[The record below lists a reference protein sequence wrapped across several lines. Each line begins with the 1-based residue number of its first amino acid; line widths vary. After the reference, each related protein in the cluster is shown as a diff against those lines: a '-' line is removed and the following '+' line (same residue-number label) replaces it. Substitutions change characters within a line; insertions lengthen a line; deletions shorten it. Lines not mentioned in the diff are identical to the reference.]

1 MANDIIIQ
9 QVRELKSLKIMAKE
23 LADEI
28 AKLET
33 SLKNEM
39 ESRQTEKMTIDV
51 FTLSYI
57 TVVTHRIDTTA
68 IKKELLT
75 LPPATTENHPVND
88 SQSHSFLERAR
99 RLSFSTLPPQIL
111 R

>member
-1 MANDIIIQ
+1 MANDILIQ
-9 QVRELKSLKIMAKE
+9 QVRELKSLKLMAKE

-33 SLKNEM
+33 SLKTEM

-68 IKKELLT
+68 IKKEL
-75 LPPATTENHPVND
+75 PDIA
-88 SQSHSFLERAR
+88 AR
-99 RLSFSTLPPQIL
+99 YTKESSSKRFTIA
-111 R
+111 

>member
-57 TVVTHRIDTTA
+57 TVITRRIDTTA
-68 IKKELLT
+68 IKKELPDIAARYT
-75 LPPATTENHPVND
+75 NHPVND
-88 SQSHSFLERAR
+88 SQSHSFPERAR

>member
-33 SLKNEM
+33 SLKTEM

-68 IKKELLT
+68 IKKEL
-75 LPPATTENHPVND
+75 PDIA
-88 SQSHSFLERAR
+88 AR
-99 RLSFSTLPPQIL
+99 YTKESSSKRFTIA
-111 R
+111 